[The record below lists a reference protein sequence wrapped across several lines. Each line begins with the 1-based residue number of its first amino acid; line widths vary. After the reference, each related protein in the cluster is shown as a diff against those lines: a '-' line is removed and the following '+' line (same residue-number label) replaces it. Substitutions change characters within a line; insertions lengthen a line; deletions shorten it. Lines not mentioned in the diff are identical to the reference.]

1 MHFISIQYF
10 SELHSVMKGFK
21 ENLSYLNF
29 ENNDHEIRIFLQKT
43 QYLPKYDQFSL
54 KILYKHLFLDFE
66 IKNICYIELG
76 HQEIFL
82 FCKKLKI

>member
-1 MHFISIQYF
+1 MHFIKIQYF

-43 QYLPKYDQFSL
+43 QYLPNYDQFSL
-54 KILYKHLFLDFE
+54 KILYKHFWILKL
-66 IKNICYIELG
+66 NIYMLYRIGSSGNSSVL
-76 HQEIFL
+76 Q
-82 FCKKLKI
+82 KT